1 MTQHRQRSKKRQR
14 RTTYC
19 KGRVLVS
26 IATPGDIASSH
37 HEPPVSAGHAS
48 TDDSLEDVTRRI
60 SERYFRQLA
69 GHDTSGV
76 YDLFINQVERGL
88 LRVVLE
94 HTPGNQTRAA
104 EILGINRGTLR
115 KKLRLCDL
123 R

>member
-1 MTQHRQRSKKRQR
+1 M
-14 RTTYC
+14 
-19 KGRVLVS
+19 S
-26 IATPGDIASSH
+26 IATPGEIASSH
-37 HEPPVSAGHAS
+37 REHVLVGSAASEEKGH
-48 TDDSLEDVTRRI
+48 SLEELTRQI
-60 SERYFRQLA
+60 SERYFHQLD

-94 HTPGNQTRAA
+94 HTRGNQTRAA

-115 KKLRLCDL
+115 KKLRLCDI

>member
-1 MTQHRQRSKKRQR
+1 M
-14 RTTYC
+14 
-19 KGRVLVS
+19 LVS
-26 IATPGDIASSH
+26 IATPGEIASSH
-37 HEPPVSAGHAS
+37 HEQALIGSVTNAERGE
-48 TDDSLEDVTRRI
+48 SLEELTRQI
-60 SERYFRQLA
+60 SERFFHQLE

-94 HTPGNQTRAA
+94 HTRGNQTRAA

-115 KKLRLCDL
+115 KKLRLCDI